1 MIQTP
6 CHRRRAYLAC
16 PPRTIPSYEEVI
28 ENCKI
33 FVTNDGRQRFYMW
46 ASKVI
51 ADAYGNGQ
59 TVEIDV
65 AGIVSAEAN
74 HVGTL
79 GRETHQ

>member
-1 MIQTP
+1 MRQ
-6 CHRRRAYLAC
+6 
-16 PPRTIPSYEEVI
+16 TIPSYEKVI

-33 FVTNDGRQRFYMW
+33 FVTNEGRQRFYMW

-59 TVEIDV
+59 TVEIDF

-74 HVGTL
+74 PVGVL